1 MKQFIYLDI
10 DIVNSI
16 ITQKA
21 KGLVLETASEHEDTS
36 GDEHGK
42 AGNLMFN
49 GSASGG
55 IWKFAQAQA
64 ELSGTGKVSFNKHSQ
79 TVLKEIATKTLLSL
93 FYSFSVSWER
103 LLFPPHHCHPFYR
116 EWPRFLSLIV
126 CWLYSTLLPET
137 WAAFWNCAGAYHGN
151 LTPPSCP
158 HCLRLWL
165 GGRIHCVLTGLL

>member
-55 IWKFAQAQA
+55 IWKFA
-64 ELSGTGKVSFNKHSQ
+64 
-79 TVLKEIATKTLLSL
+79 
-93 FYSFSVSWER
+93 
-103 LLFPPHHCHPFYR
+103 
-116 EWPRFLSLIV
+116 
-126 CWLYSTLLPET
+126 
-137 WAAFWNCAGAYHGN
+137 
-151 LTPPSCP
+151 
-158 HCLRLWL
+158 
-165 GGRIHCVLTGLL
+165 